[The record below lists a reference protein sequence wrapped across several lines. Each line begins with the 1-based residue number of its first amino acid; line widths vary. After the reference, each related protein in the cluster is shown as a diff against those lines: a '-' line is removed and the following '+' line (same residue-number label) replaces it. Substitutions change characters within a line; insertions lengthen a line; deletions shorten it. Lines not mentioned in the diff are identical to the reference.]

1 MKTAARDRV
10 DKTPRDFLRCP
21 VLAVARA
28 MDEAAHFFVGVARNA
43 EQRYS
48 SEQYHEPTQT

>member
-1 MKTAARDRV
+1 VDSNNAIEKPTAMKTAARDRM

-28 MDEAAHFFVGVARNA
+28 MDEAAHFLVGIARDT
-43 EQRYS
+43 E
-48 SEQYHEPTQT
+48 